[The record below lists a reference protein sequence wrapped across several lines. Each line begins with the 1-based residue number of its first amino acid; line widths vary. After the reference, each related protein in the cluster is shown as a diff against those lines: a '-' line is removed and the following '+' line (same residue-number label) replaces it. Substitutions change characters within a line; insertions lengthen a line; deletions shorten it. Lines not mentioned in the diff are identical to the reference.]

1 MLELSSRAGIA
12 LVGVWLFL
20 IVATI
25 FVKRKQAAHPERDH
39 SELAQ
44 RMNSWWVI
52 IGLLSVALFLGKAT
66 TILLFAFVSYL
77 ALKEYLTI
85 TPTQIQDRVVLFWV
99 YLMIPLQYLFVF
111 TVNFEMFLVLI
122 PVYGLAVIAMQM
134 ILTGVTQGYIARI
147 GTIYWGLLMTVFSIS
162 HLAYLAV
169 LPGADGPITGAGLV
183 LYVVLL
189 TQSNDV
195 SQYIWGKSLGRRK
208 IIPSVSPSKTWEG
221 FLGGMGTSIVLA
233 SLLGTWLTPLP
244 WYLAALSGLLVSV
257 AGFFGDLNMSCV
269 KRDLCLKDTGAMLP
283 GHGGILDR
291 VDSLT
296 LTAPLM
302 CHFIRYF
309 CYLGQG

>member
-1 MLELSSRAGIA
+1 MSRLLTA
-12 LVGVWLFL
+12 L
-20 IVATI
+20 
-25 FVKRKQAAHPERDH
+25 
-39 SELAQ
+39 
-44 RMNSWWVI
+44 
-52 IGLLSVALFLGKAT
+52 
-66 TILLFAFVSYL
+66 LLFAFVSYL

-85 TPTQIQDRVVLFWV
+85 TPTQMHDRTVLFWV
-99 YLMIPLQYLFVF
+99 YLMIPLQYLFVH

-134 ILTGVTQGYIARI
+134 ILTGVTDGYIARI

-162 HLAYLAV
+162 HLAYLFV
-169 LPGADGPITGAGLV
+169 LPDAGGPVTGAGLV

-189 TQSNDV
+189 TQANDV
-195 SQYIWGKSLGRRK
+195 SQYIWGKSFGRRK
-208 IIPSVSPSKTWEG
+208 IIPRVSPGKTWEG
-221 FLGGMGTSIVLA
+221 FLGGMATSVILA
-233 SLLGTWLTPLP
+233 SMLGTWLTPLP
-244 WYLAALSGLLVSV
+244 WHLAAISGLLVSV

-296 LTAPLM
+296 LTAPLL

-309 CYLGQG
+309 CYLGGS